1 MTALSPENEDERVVT
16 EVPVTQL
23 RVAPTTPPAVA
34 AATAAVAAAQRKPN
48 ILALARARLSSVVPH
63 CQYHLARIGPAGQV
77 GLAALVAAL
86 VVMASAVI
94 PARNAIQALSSD
106 ILHAQHA
113 PQTASGSSDGI
124 AGVVTSLPTREQM
137 PAVLGKVF
145 QQAQDAG
152 VQLDNGTYAFVPAK
166 AGAVAR
172 YEIQFPV
179 KASYPQIRN
188 FINGTLTAVS
198 AAGLS
203 KLHVERKAVG
213 ETIVHADVHFVIY
226 VRGG

>member
-1 MTALSPENEDERVVT
+1 MTALTPENEEKRVVA

-23 RVAPTTPPAVA
+23 RIAPPTAPAVA
-34 AATAAVAAAQRKPN
+34 PAAAPVAAAQSKPN
-48 ILALARARLSSVVPH
+48 ILAVARGRLTSVVPYLQH
-63 CQYHLARIGPAGQV
+63 HLARIGPAGQA
-77 GLAALVAAL
+77 GLAALAAAA
-86 VVMASAVI
+86 VVIASAVI
-94 PARNAIQALSSD
+94 PARNAIRELSSD

-113 PQTASGSSDGI
+113 PQAASGPTDGI
-124 AGVVTSLPTREQM
+124 AGVVTSLPTREQI

-203 KLHVERKAVG
+203 KLHVERKTVG
-213 ETIVHADVHFVIY
+213 ETTVHADVNFVIF